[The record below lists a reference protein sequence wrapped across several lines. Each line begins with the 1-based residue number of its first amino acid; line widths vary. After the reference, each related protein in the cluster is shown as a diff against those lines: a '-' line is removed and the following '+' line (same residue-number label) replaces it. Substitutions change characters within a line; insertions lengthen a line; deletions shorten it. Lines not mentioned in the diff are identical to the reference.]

1 MFISRSMSMLG
12 TQNGSTTL
20 FCLLDMD
27 NWILHNGQ
35 TNQWLSTMSSSI
47 FLLFLFGAPAIINQS
62 AVSISWHWICGVCW
76 RCCAL
81 PRAITYMWSIR
92 PWNHAWQIPLFTTS
106 GLRTLTTRA
115 DIAHVLPC
123 LHIHNDELPETGAK
137 QPHGEHCFKPQTDP
151 MRTLPDQNVPKPN
164 PSSCEIK
171 QAGEWEVQVRCMDTG
186 QVPRAAQ

>member
-1 MFISRSMSMLG
+1 MHRVNAYYDRYYIYWSSIHLENPIFIPCSS
-12 TQNGSTTL
+12 
-20 FCLLDMD
+20 LDPCPCWVLRMEAPLYFVFWTWD

-47 FLLFLFGAPAIINQS
+47 FLLFLFGAPVIINQS

-106 GLRTLTTRA
+106 GLRTLTHR
-115 DIAHVLPC
+115 
-123 LHIHNDELPETGAK
+123 G
-137 QPHGEHCFKPQTDP
+137 
-151 MRTLPDQNVPKPN
+151 RY
-164 PSSCEIK
+164 
-171 QAGEWEVQVRCMDTG
+171 R
-186 QVPRAAQ
+186 PRASMLAHSQWWAPRDGCEAATWWTLL